1 MCLRDVWMQMKLWS
15 NVERNYH
22 IMLYITFTVE
32 TEEVKK
38 WDKPRSWILFDS
50 SEDSITDIFFII
62 N

>member
-1 MCLRDVWMQMKLWS
+1 
-15 NVERNYH
+15 
-22 IMLYITFTVE
+22 MLYITFTVE

-50 SEDSITDIFFII
+50 SEDSVIDTFFFII